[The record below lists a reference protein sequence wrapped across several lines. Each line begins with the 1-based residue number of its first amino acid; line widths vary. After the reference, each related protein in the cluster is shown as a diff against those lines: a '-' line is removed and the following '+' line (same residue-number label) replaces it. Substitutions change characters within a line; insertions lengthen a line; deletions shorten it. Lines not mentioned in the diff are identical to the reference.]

1 VTYPIISS
9 SNGKRL
15 LGLGES
21 GAAENKPLEL
31 ADLVESRPSSGSVSE
46 TKIAA
51 LVGTINEIVARYP
64 RLGPPNHEAAAQ
76 VEADFCVAVHTW
88 YREQQIP
95 LRAASDLDFWRY
107 LALAHFEDVVRWRY
121 KMGDQPAK
129 ASNYGVTAPR
139 ENLFYRAWLR
149 GSIGYEPAPSEQDGS
164 GHDSYAL
171 ARGVT
176 QIDVWRSHIFRQS
189 FCRHRPVAV
198 AFVKLQ
204 AGRLVDQKQVP
215 LNKAAVRLCAKAL
228 SRQAANENFPF
239 LDDNDA
245 LRVVCENAAW
255 ARAQVAQEAPAEAE
269 NAATTGTS
277 KPRRS

>member
-1 VTYPIISS
+1 MTYPIITNL
-9 SNGKRL
+9 NGKRL
-15 LGLGES
+15 LGLVES
-21 GAAENKPLEL
+21 GAAESKPVEL
-31 ADLVESRPSSGSVSE
+31 ADIIESRPSSGTVSD

-51 LVGTINEIVARYP
+51 LVKPVHKIVGRYARS
-64 RLGPPNHEAAAQ
+64 GPPNDEAAAE
-76 VEADFCVAVHTW
+76 VEADLCVVVHTW
-88 YREQQIP
+88 YRDEQIP

-149 GSIGYEPAPSEQDGS
+149 GSIGYEPTSSEQEGS
-164 GHDSYAL
+164 GHDPYAL

-189 FCRHRPVAV
+189 FCRHRPLAV
-198 AFVKLQ
+198 AFVRLQ
-204 AGRLVDQKQVP
+204 AGKIVGQEP
-215 LNKAAVRLCAKAL
+215 LKKDEVRLCAKAL

-239 LDDNDA
+239 LDDTDA
-245 LRVVCENAAW
+245 LRVVCENADW
-255 ARAQVAQEAPAEAE
+255 SRAQVAREAAAGAE

-277 KPRRS
+277 KSRRS